1 MLFFVLQSGDEA
13 AFPRALEV
21 MFTRSLVA
29 CLVAS
34 LLLACRAMTSGPI
47 VLGAAGPWTEEYG
60 AMNRRG
66 IELAL
71 EELNASAP
79 DQSPRIQVLF
89 RDDAGDGMRAA
100 SIAQEFVNRRDVV
113 GVIGH
118 VNSGAMVAA
127 ARIYDG
133 HLPAVATTASSPALS
148 GISSWTF
155 RVIPSDSM
163 NGVEIARFVMRRG
176 RRRAAILYENN
187 AYGRGLADA
196 FVRGFKGEI
205 VSNDPIAEG
214 ASQDFEPFVT
224 YFKRRQPEVV
234 FVAGTGASGLAFL
247 REARRQALNADL
259 VGGDGWSVLTSDT
272 TLADGV
278 YVGAPFTPDDKR
290 TDAKVFVQRF
300 RKRYGMSPDGNAAL
314 AYDATML
321 LASAARRVGPRRA
334 RLREYLAQ
342 LAEHGGYPGVTGRI
356 AFSPDGDPL
365 GKAIVMTRIHA
376 GALTLED
383 AR

>member
-300 RKRYGMSPDGNAAL
+300 RKRSFRSAFGNAER
-314 AYDATML
+314 T
-321 LASAARRVGPRRA
+321 PW
-334 RLREYLAQ
+334 RLCACRQA
-342 LAEHGGYPGVTGRI
+342 
-356 AFSPDGDPL
+356 
-365 GKAIVMTRIHA
+365 
-376 GALTLED
+376 
-383 AR
+383 

>member
-1 MLFFVLQSGDEA
+1 MY
-13 AFPRALEV
+13 
-21 MFTRSLVA
+21 TRSLTA
-29 CLVAS
+29 CLLAL
-34 LLLACRAMTSGPI
+34 LLLACRAMTSAPI
-47 VLGAAGPWTEEYG
+47 VFGAAGPWTEEYG

-71 EELNASAP
+71 EELNASMP
-79 DQSPRIQVLF
+79 EESPRVQVLF
-89 RDDAGDGMRAA
+89 RDDGGDGMRAA
-100 SIAQEFVNRRDVV
+100 AIAQEFISRREVV

-127 ARIYDG
+127 ARVYDG
-133 HLPAVATTASSPALS
+133 HLPAVATTASSPALT

-155 RVIPSDSM
+155 RVISSDSM
-163 NGVEIARFVMRRG
+163 NGLEIARFVMRRG

-196 FVRGFKGEI
+196 FLRGFKGEI
-205 VSNDPIAEG
+205 VSSDPIAEG
-214 ASQDFEPFVT
+214 AAQDFEPFVT
-224 YFKRRQPEVV
+224 YFKRQRPEVV

-247 REARRQALNADL
+247 REARRQELRADL
-259 VGGDGWSVLTSDT
+259 VGGDGWTVLTSDT
-272 TLADGV
+272 TVADGV

-290 TDAKVFVQRF
+290 SDARAFVERF
-300 RKRYGMSPDGNAAL
+300 RKRYGKSPDGNAAL

-321 LASAARRVGPRRA
+321 LADAARHVGPHRA
-334 RLREYLAQ
+334 RLRQYLAQ

-365 GKAIVMTRIHA
+365 GRVIVMTRIHG